1 MRKEICFDMD
11 GTLANLYGVE
21 NWLEMLRSFD
31 PTPYKIAKPLIN
43 MSALAR
49 LLHKAQRL
57 GYAVKVISWLSLE
70 STEEYDLAVTTA
82 KIEWLRKHLPS
93 VEFDEIIITEYG
105 VPKQE
110 LGEGILF
117 DDNADIRKEWGAQA
131 YEPSEI
137 LAVLRKLGEK
147 RPPFTIVSP
156 TMI

>member
-1 MRKEICFDMD
+1 MKKEICFDMD
-11 GTLANLYGVE
+11 GTIADLYGVE
-21 NWLEMLRSFD
+21 GWLEMLRSFD
-31 PTPYKIAKPLIN
+31 PTPYEIAKPLIN

-57 GYAVKVISWLSLE
+57 GYAIKVISWLSLE

-82 KIEWLRKHLPS
+82 KIEWLRAHLPS

-117 DDNADIRKEWGAQA
+117 DDNADIRKEWGAKA

-137 LAVLRKLGEK
+137 LEVLRELDKK

-156 TMI
+156 KMY

>member
-1 MRKEICFDMD
+1 MKKEICFDMD
-11 GTLANLYGVE
+11 GTLVDLYGVE
-21 NWLEMLRSFD
+21 GWFEMLRSFD
-31 PTPYKIAKPLIN
+31 PTPYEIAKPLIN

-57 GYAVKVISWLSLE
+57 GYAIKVISWLSLE

-82 KIEWLRKHLPS
+82 KIEWLQAHLPS
-93 VEFDEIIITEYG
+93 VEFDEIIIAEYG

-117 DDNADIRKEWGAQA
+117 DDNADIRKEWGAKA

-137 LAVLRKLGEK
+137 FEVLRELDKK
-147 RPPFTIVSP
+147 RPPFTIISP
-156 TMI
+156 KMI